1 MDEGYKNY
9 LINAG
14 KAIGIPDGVLGIILN
29 SFTCVEKNVPFE
41 YQGKINYF
49 RAVRVM
55 HTNIKGKSIG
65 GMRCLE
71 KISNDELK
79 ILASLITWQSF
90 ILEMPFSGS
99 AGGIEVNEEFIKND
113 RMRKFFVEKYI
124 KEFFVFLKENKDVIY
139 PEMGLKNYDVSFMI
153 NEFKNYSGLYEYN
166 FSAKLPD
173 FGGFRNREEIL
184 KRGISILFDKFSEI
198 EDVDFKGKKVLIQ
211 GAGKVGLNIFKVLK
225 EKGADV
231 IGISD
236 RKGGIVSDILD
247 FEDILNLIRN
257 NKSVT
262 EIQGAEKLTNAE
274 FLEKEADILVLAGPS
289 NSINKM
295 NFENI
300 KAEVIIEFVP
310 SGISYEIYEDLNSK
324 KKILP
329 DIIAGIPFTYLNSY
343 EAIMGN
349 VSFITQR
356 ELQIFENRIKNVFSD
371 IYAFS
376 VAKNKSLKISAFM
389 IAMGRFARLLSIKG
403 V

>member
-14 KAIGIPDGVLGIILN
+14 KAIGIPDSVLGIILN
-29 SFTCVEKNVPFE
+29 SFTCIEKNIPFE
-41 YQGKINYF
+41 YQGKLAYF
-49 RAVRVM
+49 KAIRIV
-55 HTNIKGKSIG
+55 HTDIKGKSIG
-65 GMRCLE
+65 GLRCLE
-71 KISNDELK
+71 KVSNDKLK
-79 ILASLITWQSF
+79 ILSSLITWQNF
-90 ILEMPFSGS
+90 LLEMPFSGS
-99 AGGIEVNEEFIKND
+99 GGGIEIGDVFVKND
-113 RMRKFFVEKYI
+113 RMRKFLVEKYI
-124 KEFFVFLKENKDVIY
+124 KEFFIFLKENKDVIY

-153 NEFKNYSGLYEYN
+153 NEFKNHSGFYEYN
-166 FSAKLPD
+166 FSAKLHD
-173 FGGFRNREEIL
+173 FGGFRNRDEIL

-211 GAGKVGLNIFKVLK
+211 GAGKVGLNIFRVLK
-225 EKGADV
+225 EKGADI
-231 IGISD
+231 IGVSD
-236 RKGGIVSDILD
+236 KKGGIVSDILD
-247 FEDILNLIRN
+247 FENILNLKRN

-262 EIQGAEKLTNAE
+262 EIQEADKLTNAE

-295 NFENI
+295 NFEKI
-300 KAEVIIEFVP
+300 KTDVIIEFAP
-310 SGISYEIYEDLNSK
+310 SGISYEIYENLNTK

-343 EAIMGN
+343 EAIVGN
-349 VSFITQR
+349 VSFITQK

-376 VAKNKSLKISAFM
+376 VAKNKSLKMSAFM